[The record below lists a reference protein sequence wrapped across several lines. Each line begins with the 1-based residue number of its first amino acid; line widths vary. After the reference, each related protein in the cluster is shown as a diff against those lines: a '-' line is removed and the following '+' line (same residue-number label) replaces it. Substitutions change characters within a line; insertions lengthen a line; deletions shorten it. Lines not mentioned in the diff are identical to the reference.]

1 MPRLQTREDQR
12 LEETRTRKKYWKR
25 WGPYLSERQWGTVRE
40 DYSPYGTAWEY
51 FPHDHA
57 RSRAYRWGEDGIGG
71 ISDRHQMICF
81 ALAMWNGRDPIL
93 KERLFGLTGHQGNH
107 GEDVKEYYFYLDS
120 TPTHSYMQM
129 LYKYPQAEFPYDA
142 LIAENARRDRT
153 KPEFELMDTG
163 VFAQNRYFD
172 VFVEYAKADVEDIL
186 IKLIVVNRGPEA
198 ATLHLLPS
206 LWFRNTWSWG
216 KDDRRPTLR
225 KTVGPENCQCVEL
238 QHWQYGKRWLLCAGQ
253 PQLLFTGNET
263 NYERVFAGKSPTPF
277 VKDAFHEYLIHK
289 NQAAI
294 NPQQTGTKMAAYY
307 PLTLGPGDSTTL
319 KLRLT
324 DIDPLGAMNSDS
336 KKAAA
341 NTSPAHAD
349 PNEEIPATND
359 FGTGFDH
366 LFDLRQKEA
375 DDFYASRVP
384 KDISD
389 DARCVMRQAMSGMLW
404 SKQFYHY
411 DVLTWLTGDPS
422 QPPPPEER
430 WNGRNKDWTHLY
442 NDDIVSMPDKWEY
455 PWYAAWDLAFH
466 CVSLAIIDPDF
477 AKDQLVL
484 LLREWYMNPNGQLP
498 AYEWAFSDVN
508 PPVHAWAAWR
518 VYKIERRVRGVA
530 DRAFLEKVFHK
541 LLLNFTWWVNRK
553 DPDGSNI
560 FQGGFLGL
568 DNIGVFDRSAP
579 LPTGGHLEQS
589 DGTSWMGMYC
599 LNMLAIALELAKED
613 RAYEDIASKFFEH
626 FVYIAHAMNN
636 FGSRGKSLWD
646 EEDGFYYDVLRLPN
660 GEDHFLKVRSM
671 VGLIPLFAVETLE
684 PEAIDKLPGFKRR
697 MQWFI
702 DNHPDFP
709 DHIDMS
715 QKSARGTRLLLS
727 LVSKKR
733 LGRVLSRMLDE
744 SEFLS
749 PYGIRALS
757 RFHKDHPY
765 ELRFN
770 GSVNSVNY
778 EPAESATGTFGGNSN
793 WRGPIWFPV
802 NYLLVESLQKY
813 HHYYGEDFKLAIPT
827 GSNNQTNLWEVAAEI
842 SRRLTHIFLRDDE
855 GRRPVYGN
863 TEVFQSDPYWRDL
876 VLFYEF
882 FHGDNGA
889 GLGANHQTGWTGLVA
904 KMIQQSGE

>member
-1 MPRLQTREDQR
+1 MPRLQTREDER

-142 LIAENARRDRT
+142 LVAENGRRDRT

-163 VFAQNRYFD
+163 VFAGNRYFD
-172 VFVEYAKADVEDIL
+172 VFVEYAKANVEDIL
-186 IKLIVVNRGPEA
+186 IRLIVVNRGPET

-216 KDDRRPTLR
+216 KDDRRPTIR
-225 KTVGPENCQCVEL
+225 KTAGLQNCQCVEVE
-238 QHWQYGKRWLLCAGQ
+238 HWQYGKRWLLCAGQ
-253 PQLLFTGNET
+253 PQLLFTENQT
-263 NYERVFAGKSPTPF
+263 DYERIFNVKNPTPF

-294 NPQQTGTKMAAYY
+294 NPQQNGTKMAAYY
-307 PLTLGPGDSTTL
+307 PLTLSPGDSATL

-324 DIDPLGAMNSDS
+324 DMDPLGEMNSDS
-336 KKAAA
+336 KKPGSVP
-341 NTSPAHAD
+341 SPAHAE
-349 PNEEIPATND
+349 PNDEVPSAND
-359 FGTGFDH
+359 FGTGFDR

-384 KDISD
+384 KDISE
-389 DARCVMRQAMSGMLW
+389 DARSVMRQALSGMMW

-411 DVLTWLTGDPS
+411 DVLSWLTGDPG

-430 WNGRNKDWTHLY
+430 WNGRNKDWTQLY

-613 RAYEDIASKFFEH
+613 PAYEDIASKFFEH

-636 FGSRGKSLWD
+636 FGSHATSLWD
-646 EEDGFYYDVLRLPN
+646 EEDGFYYDVLHLPN
-660 GEDHFLKVRSM
+660 GENHFLKIRSM

-684 PEAIDKLPGFKRR
+684 PEVIDKLPGFKRR

-702 DNHPDFP
+702 DNHPDVP

-715 QKSARGTRLLLS
+715 QTSPRGTRLLLS
-727 LVSKKR
+727 LVSKQQ

-757 RFHKDHPY
+757 RYHKEHPY

-770 GSVNSVNY
+770 GTVNSVNY

-813 HHYYGEDFKLAIPT
+813 HHYYGDDFKLPCPT
-827 GSNNQTNLWEVAAEI
+827 GSNNQTDLWQVAAEI
-842 SRRLTHIFLRDDE
+842 SRRLTHIFLRDDA
-855 GRRPVYGN
+855 GRRPVYGDA
-863 TEVFQSDPYWRDL
+863 EVFQSDPLWRDL

-904 KMIQQSGE
+904 KMIQQSGK

>member
-1 MPRLQTREDQR
+1 MPRLQTREDER

-51 FPHDHA
+51 FPHEHA

-142 LIAENARRDRT
+142 LVAENGRRDRT
-153 KPEFELMDTG
+153 KPEFELMDTS
-163 VFAQNRYFD
+163 VFAENRYFD
-172 VFVEYAKADVEDIL
+172 VFVEYAKAGVEDIL

-216 KDDRRPTLR
+216 KDDRRPTMR
-225 KTVGPENCQCVEL
+225 KTVELDNCQCVEL

-253 PQLLFTGNET
+253 PQLLFTENQT
-263 NYERVFAGKSPTPF
+263 NYERIFSGENPTPF

-289 NQAAI
+289 NQGAI

-324 DIDPLGAMNSDS
+324 DMDPLGGISSDS
-336 KKAAA
+336 HKADII
-341 NTSPAHAD
+341 SPGQAE
-349 PNEEIPATND
+349 PNEEVPATND

-366 LFDLRQKEA
+366 LFDLRQREA

-384 KDISD
+384 KDISE
-389 DARCVMRQAMSGMLW
+389 DARSVMRQALSGMMW

-466 CVSLAIIDPDF
+466 CVSLAVIDPDF

-498 AYEWAFSDVN
+498 AYEWTFGDVN

-646 EEDGFYYDVLRLPN
+646 EEDGFYYDVLHLPN

-684 PEAIDKLPGFKRR
+684 PEVIDKLPGFKRR

-702 DNHPDFP
+702 DNHPDVP

-715 QKSARGTRLLLS
+715 QSSARGTRLLLS

-765 ELRFN
+765 ELHFN
-770 GSVNSVNY
+770 GTVNSVNY

-813 HHYYGEDFKLAIPT
+813 HHYYGEHFKLACPT
-827 GSNNQTNLWEVAAEI
+827 GSNNQTDLWQVAAEI
-842 SRRLTHIFLRDDE
+842 SRRLTHIFLRDNQ
-855 GRRPVYGN
+855 GRRPVNGN
-863 TEVFQSDPYWRDL
+863 AEVFQSDPYWRDL

>member
-1 MPRLQTREDQR
+1 MPRLQTREDER

-142 LIAENARRDRT
+142 LVAENGRRDRT

-163 VFAQNRYFD
+163 VFAGNRYFD
-172 VFVEYAKADVEDIL
+172 VFVEYAKANVEDIL
-186 IKLIVVNRGPEA
+186 IRLIVVNRGPET

-216 KDDRRPTLR
+216 KDDRRPTIR
-225 KTVGPENCQCVEL
+225 KTAGLQNCQCVEVE
-238 QHWQYGKRWLLCAGQ
+238 HWQYGKRWLLCAGQ
-253 PQLLFTGNET
+253 PQLLFTENQT
-263 NYERVFAGKSPTPF
+263 DYERIFNVKNPTPF

-294 NPQQTGTKMAAYY
+294 NPQQNGTKMAAYY
-307 PLTLGPGDSTTL
+307 PLTLSPGDSATL

-324 DIDPLGAMNSDS
+324 DMDPLGEMKSDS
-336 KKAAA
+336 KKPGSVP
-341 NTSPAHAD
+341 SPAHAE
-349 PNEEIPATND
+349 PNDEVPSASD
-359 FGTGFDH
+359 FGTGFDR

-384 KDISD
+384 KDISE
-389 DARCVMRQAMSGMLW
+389 DARSVMRQALSGMMW

-411 DVLTWLTGDPS
+411 DVLSWLTGDPG

-430 WNGRNKDWTHLY
+430 WNGRNKDWTQLY

-599 LNMLAIALELAKED
+599 LNMLAIALELAKD
-613 RAYEDIASKFFEH
+613 DPAYEDIASKFFEH

-636 FGSRGKSLWD
+636 FGSHAKSLWD
-646 EEDGFYYDVLRLPN
+646 EEDGFYYDVLHLPN
-660 GEDHFLKVRSM
+660 GENHFLKIRSM

-684 PEAIDKLPGFKRR
+684 PEVIDKLPGFKRR

-702 DNHPDFP
+702 DNHPDVP

-715 QKSARGTRLLLS
+715 QTSPRGTRLLLS
-727 LVSKKR
+727 LVSKQQ

-757 RFHKDHPY
+757 RYHKEHPY

-770 GSVNSVNY
+770 GTVNSVNY

-813 HHYYGEDFKLAIPT
+813 HHYYGDDFKLPCPT
-827 GSNNQTNLWEVAAEI
+827 GSNNQTDLWQVAAEI
-842 SRRLTHIFLRDDE
+842 SRRLTHIFLRDDA
-855 GRRPVYGN
+855 GRRPVYGDA
-863 TEVFQSDPYWRDL
+863 EVFQSDPYWRDL

>member
-1 MPRLQTREDQR
+1 MPRLQTREDER

-81 ALAMWNGRDPIL
+81 GLAMWNGRDHIL

-142 LIAENARRDRT
+142 LVTENGRRDRT

-163 VFAQNRYFD
+163 VFAGNRYFD

-225 KTVGPENCQCVEL
+225 KIVGPESCQCVEL
-238 QHWQYGKRWLLCAGQ
+238 QHRQYGKRWLLCAGQ
-253 PQLLFTGNET
+253 PQLLFTENET

-324 DIDPLGAMNSDS
+324 DMDPLGGISPDS
-336 KKAAA
+336 HKMDV
-341 NTSPAHAD
+341 TSPGHAE
-349 PNEEIPATND
+349 PNEEVPATND

-384 KDISD
+384 KDISE
-389 DARCVMRQAMSGMLW
+389 DARSVMRQALSGMMW

-411 DVLTWLTGDPS
+411 DVLTWLTGDPG
-422 QPPPPEER
+422 QPTPPEER
-430 WNGRNKDWTHLY
+430 WNGRNKDWTQLY
-442 NDDIVSMPDKWEY
+442 NDDIISMPDKWEY

-646 EEDGFYYDVLRLPN
+646 EEDGFYYDVLHLPN

-671 VGLIPLFAVETLE
+671 VGLIPLFGVETLE

-702 DNHPDFP
+702 DNHPDVP

-733 LGRVLSRMLDE
+733 LGRVLSHMLDE

-770 GSVNSVNY
+770 GTVNSVNY

-813 HHYYGEDFKLAIPT
+813 HHYYGEDFKVACPT
-827 GSNNQTNLWEVAAEI
+827 GSNNQTDLWQVAAEI
-842 SRRLTHIFLRDDE
+842 SRRLTRLFLRDDQ
-855 GRRPVYGN
+855 GRRPVNGPA
-863 TEVFQSDPYWRDL
+863 EVFQSDPYWRDL
-876 VLFYEF
+876 ILFYEF
-882 FHGDNGA
+882 FNGDNGA